1 MPNVTKAQLENLTIE
16 LEKHKQITKAVFVYK
31 DHNCLLVDLKTAN
44 VNSQFQYFYDL
55 VKVIGISCGQDNL
68 ALKDE
73 EAYQEIMDSGID
85 GNSNYKIMLMKKIF
99 ILFALFLI
107 TSYTKSQTTYLMSSV
122 NVTLTCPPTYL
133 FYDSG
138 GSAGNYG
145 NSQNLTKTFFCSSR
159 KLFID

>member
-1 MPNVTKAQLENLTIE
+1 MRKLLILSLFFGLNFVAKTQTNLNIPIDVKAVVVMPNVTKAQLENLTIE

-44 VNSQFQYFYDL
+44 VNSEFQYFYDL

-85 GNSNYKIMLMKKIF
+85 GETVIIK
-99 ILFALFLI
+99 
-107 TSYTKSQTTYLMSSV
+107 
-122 NVTLTCPPTYL
+122 
-133 FYDSG
+133 
-138 GSAGNYG
+138 
-145 NSQNLTKTFFCSSR
+145 
-159 KLFID
+159 